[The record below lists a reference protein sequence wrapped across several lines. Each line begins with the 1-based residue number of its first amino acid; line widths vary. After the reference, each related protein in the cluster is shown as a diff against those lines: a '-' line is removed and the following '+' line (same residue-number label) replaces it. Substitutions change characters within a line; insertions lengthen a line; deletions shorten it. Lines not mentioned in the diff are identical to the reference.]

1 MKERTLESLDL
12 NLLLALHWLL
22 TERNVTEAAA
32 RLDLSQP
39 AMSRTLSRLRDV
51 FNDPLLV
58 KSGRTMLPTPK
69 ADKLQPAVAHAVERM
84 RDILRISDTFDPGTY
99 KGRVRIAC
107 KEYRNYL
114 IASTWARSISAIAPG
129 IELDISDLTFA
140 AANDLVSG
148 QIDLVF
154 MPDIAFVDVPPGLDL
169 DQFVQKPVFEE
180 QYICAIR
187 KDHPLAGKKM
197 SLKQYIGLEHILVNP
212 GGKDTGVMD
221 QELARLGMSRRIK
234 YRTYSF
240 FTARY
245 LVMDSDCVLTAPEG
259 FISTFADEVYTFA
272 PPTQVPKLTTFAGW
286 HPNWTHDQRHKWV
299 RETLFREL
307 HLAMDKEPVRKSA

>member
-1 MKERTLESLDL
+1 MTERTLESLDL

-58 KSGRTMLPTPK
+58 KAGRTMLPTPK

-84 RDILRISDTFDPGTY
+84 RDILRITDTFDPSTHN
-99 KGRVRIAC
+99 GRVRIAC
-107 KEYRNYL
+107 KEYRNYV
-114 IASTWARSISAIAPG
+114 ISSIWARKISPLAPG

-154 MPDIAFVDVPPGLDL
+154 MPDVAFVDVPPGLDL
-169 DQFVQKPVFEE
+169 DQFVQKPIFDER
-180 QYICAIR
+180 YICAIR
-187 KDHPLAGKKM
+187 KDHPLAGRKM
-197 SLKQYIGLEHILVNP
+197 SLKQYIGLDHILVNP

-221 QELARLGMSRRIK
+221 QELAKQGLSRRIK

-240 FTARY
+240 FSARF
-245 LVMDSDCVLTAPEG
+245 LVMESDCILTAPEG
-259 FISTFADEVYTFA
+259 FISTFADDVYTFP
-272 PPTQVPKLTTFAGW
+272 PPTPAPNLTTFAGW

-299 RETLFREL
+299 RETLFKEL
-307 HLAMDKEPVRKSA
+307 RVAMEKEPLRQTA